1 MARKLDADTR
11 KRRGFRRSF
20 AGRRMQDVC
29 RRPQLGDYRMYDVIF
44 LSESFLRE
52 FFVANLKKHFSQFGE
67 VLECNIKMDNTTKKS
82 RGFGFVL
89 YSSPDHVRKVLE
101 QSEPHII
108 DGKKVDAKRAVP
120 HLTKG
125 PVNPRAKKVF
135 VGALHESIDEEM
147 LKEHFEQYGKVG
159 DIDFPT
165 DKTSNKRRGFCFVA
179 LESEEQVALAT
190 QKRFQEIKGYT
201 VGSSPSEF
209 AFL

>member
-89 YSSPDHVRKVLE
+89 YSSPDHVRKVA
-101 QSEPHII
+101 SII
-108 DGKKVDAKRAVP
+108 HYIAHKIANGDYIAPNV
-120 HLTKG
+120 G
-125 PVNPRAKKVF
+125 PRT
-135 VGALHESIDEEM
+135 I
-147 LKEHFEQYGKVG
+147 
-159 DIDFPT
+159 
-165 DKTSNKRRGFCFVA
+165 
-179 LESEEQVALAT
+179 
-190 QKRFQEIKGYT
+190 
-201 VGSSPSEF
+201 
-209 AFL
+209 